1 MNMPPTVHIGQH
13 TQVTIERLVFQGSGL
28 GRLLDGRVIFVP
40 YTVPGDEV
48 EITVTQVRDDFVR
61 GNLVRVLSPASSRV
75 TPACRYF
82 GNCGGCQWQHV
93 AYPSQLAWKREILRE
108 LLARIGKLG
117 EATNSIPMADPIA
130 PAHPWEYRA
139 RAQLKV
145 VVGGRLHI
153 GFHQQETHR
162 VVDIDRCPL
171 LHPRLN
177 DVLRILRSMRD
188 PAIHRL
194 LPRLREV
201 WVAVGTA
208 TGEAVVSLFARAQER
223 AAIRLLSHRIQAEV
237 PELRGVVL
245 LEGDPRQHPRFVD
258 RHGHGALV
266 EQVGEH
272 RFRVDATAFFQVS
285 GSAAETLMRLVMDG
299 AALTGAERV
308 LDLYSGVGT
317 FTIPLARL
325 SREVVGIESNP
336 AAAADAAHNLRSN
349 DCPNARVLQAQV
361 EQALPA
367 LAKDGSWDLIVL
379 DPPRQGASRWV
390 LNTILAMAVPRIL
403 YVSCDP
409 STLARDLG
417 ILIPS
422 GYRCVALTPVDL
434 FPQTFHLETVA
445 VLQRAA

>member
-1 MNMPPTVHIGQH
+1 MTDPSTIRVGQH
-13 TQVTIERLVFQGSGL
+13 MQVTIERLVFQGSGL
-28 GRLLDGRVIFVP
+28 GRLLDERVIFVP

-48 EITVTQVRDDFVR
+48 EITVTQVREDFVQ

-82 GNCGGCQWQHV
+82 GNCGGCQWQRV
-93 AYPSQLAWKREILRE
+93 AYPSQLAWKQEILRE

-117 EATNSIPMADPIA
+117 EATNSIPMADPIP

-145 VVGGRLHI
+145 VGGGRLHV

-177 DVLRILRSMRD
+177 MGRSWSR
-188 PAIHRL
+188 
-194 LPRLREV
+194 
-201 WVAVGTA
+201 W
-208 TGEAVVSLFARAQER
+208 
-223 AAIRLLSHRIQAEV
+223 
-237 PELRGVVL
+237 
-245 LEGDPRQHPRFVD
+245 
-258 RHGHGALV
+258 
-266 EQVGEH
+266 GEH
-272 RFRVDATAFFQVS
+272 RLRVDATAFFQVS

-299 AALTGAERV
+299 
-308 LDLYSGVGT
+308 
-317 FTIPLARL
+317 
-325 SREVVGIESNP
+325 
-336 AAAADAAHNLRSN
+336 
-349 DCPNARVLQAQV
+349 
-361 EQALPA
+361 
-367 LAKDGSWDLIVL
+367 SWDLIVL

-390 LNTILAMAVPRIL
+390 LDTILAMAIPRIL

-445 VLQRAA
+445 VLERAA

>member
-1 MNMPPTVHIGQH
+1 M
-13 TQVTIERLVFQGSGL
+13 TIDRLVFQGSGL
-28 GRLLDGRVIFVP
+28 GRLPDGRAIFVP

-48 EITVTQVRDDFVR
+48 EITVTQVRQDFVR
-61 GNLVRVLSPASSRV
+61 GNLTRVLSPASSRV

-82 GNCGGCQWQHV
+82 GDCGGCQWQHV
-93 AYPSQLAWKREILRE
+93 AYSSQLAWKREILRE

-117 EATNSIPMADPIA
+117 GATNSIPIADPIP
-130 PAHPWEYRA
+130 PARPWEYRA

-145 VVGGRLHI
+145 GVAGRLHV

-177 DVLRILRSMRD
+177 DVLRVLRLMRD
-188 PAIHRL
+188 PALHRL

-208 TGEAVVSLFARAQER
+208 TGELTVSLFARAQER

-237 PELRGVVL
+237 PGLRGVVL
-245 LEGDPRQHPRFVD
+245 LEGDPRQHPRIVD
-258 RHGHGALV
+258 RHGHGTLV
-266 EQVGEH
+266 EQVREY
-272 RFRVDATAFFQVS
+272 RLRVDATAFFQVS
-285 GSAAETLMRLVMDG
+285 GSAAETLVGLVMDR

-325 SREVVGIESNP
+325 SRQVMGIESHP
-336 AAAADAAHNLRSN
+336 AAAADAVHNLRSN
-349 DCPNARVLQAQV
+349 GCPNARILQAQV
-361 EQALPA
+361 EQALPV

-379 DPPRQGASRWV
+379 DPPRQGVSRWV
-390 LNTILAMAVPRIL
+390 LDTMVAMAVPRIL
-403 YVSCDP
+403 YLSCDP

-422 GYRCVALTPVDL
+422 GYRCVALVPVDL

-445 VLQRAA
+445 VLERAA